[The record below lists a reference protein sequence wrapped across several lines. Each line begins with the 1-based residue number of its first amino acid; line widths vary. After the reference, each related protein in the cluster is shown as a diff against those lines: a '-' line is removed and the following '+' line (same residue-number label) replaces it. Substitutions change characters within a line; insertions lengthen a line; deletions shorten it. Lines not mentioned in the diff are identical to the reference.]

1 MRPGL
6 VALAALALATTLAA
20 GWACRHARADTT
32 AQASSKARGQRY
44 IEQWGCGS
52 CHTVPGI
59 RSAAGVV
66 APPLTAFARRS
77 FIAGEVAN
85 TPDNMVRWLMDPQS
99 IEPGTAM
106 PNLGVSETVAR
117 DMATYLYSLR

>member
-1 MRPGL
+1 G
-6 VALAALALATTLAA
+6 VLALASALTA
-20 GWACRHARADTT
+20 GWAGRHARADAFTPP
-32 AQASSKARGQRY
+32 SSMARGRSY

-52 CHTVPGI
+52 CHTIPGI

-77 FIAGEVAN
+77 FIGGEVAN
-85 TPDNMVRWLMDPQS
+85 TPENLVRWLMDPQA

-106 PNLGVSETVAR
+106 PNLGVSDPVAR